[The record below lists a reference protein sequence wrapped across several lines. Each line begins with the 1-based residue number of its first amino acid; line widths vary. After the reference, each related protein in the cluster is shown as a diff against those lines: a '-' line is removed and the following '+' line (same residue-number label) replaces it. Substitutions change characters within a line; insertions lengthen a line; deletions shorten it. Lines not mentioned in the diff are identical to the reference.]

1 MQACHHVHAQQ
12 WKERQCYVVSE
23 CPVSQQDVA
32 LAQMAPDLLRQ
43 RGVMIGLF
51 GGDEVQCGTAPEAE
65 EGEHLHDRESTAL
78 RLARGLWKALLVSGC
93 VGQTEGG
100 CVDEADVPALEQR
113 EAWSPSAC
121 RLHRMMERLV
131 KDSDGE
137 AAASPGEG
145 PCSDRAGLG
154 RGELQQRAK
163 VMTRFPKGGLG
174 VEGLVGSDG

>member
-1 MQACHHVHAQQ
+1 M
-12 WKERQCYVVSE
+12 
-23 CPVSQQDVA
+23 
-32 LAQMAPDLLRQ
+32 LRN
-43 RGVMIGLF
+43 
-51 GGDEVQCGTAPEAE
+51 
-65 EGEHLHDRESTAL
+65 DRESTAL

-174 VEGLVGSDG
+174 VEGLVEKEPEGALECEDAITAVGPCGFPIEDMVRE